1 MQVFWNSPGCNGGP
15 VRSVRIMAM
24 LAGSSNF
31 SKILETNEHEWNS
44 ENGNGSALI
53 KDYEFTANVMY
64 SWMVSVQY
72 NFSEGYTWSQY
83 SSAYYAELFGRKF
96 YFDFIPF
103 FSLFCLL
110 RSSVHSFAQATL
122 KDIGHKK

>member
-1 MQVFWNSPGCNGGP
+1 
-15 VRSVRIMAM
+15 MAM